1 MTLPFV
7 DLLPER
13 ENSLKT
19 VTGALEKYLEQPH
32 LLDPHLEDMMA
43 VVMGRAKELVVK
55 REEEVLAGSGGGSR
69 GRPGEAFPFQ
79 VNVRM
84 LTGCCRGFFA
94 RGIVCPT
101 TIRRGRSLRM
111 PEYTVSFSP
120 FVEPP
125 QKRMPFLT
133 AISLSRGNTLYPADS
148 SRSTRP
154 CDGTSCAVLVIHRL
168 A

>member
-1 MTLPFV
+1 MTLLFV
-7 DLLPER
+7 DLFSER
-13 ENSLKT
+13 EHSLKT

-94 RGIVCPT
+94 RDIVCPT
-101 TIRRGRSLRM
+101 KERRKFENAEIYGFSFAFCGVPSEKNALLNGDLAVTWG
-111 PEYTVSFSP
+111 YFVS
-120 FVEPP
+120 
-125 QKRMPFLT
+125 R
-133 AISLSRGNTLYPADS
+133 
-148 SRSTRP
+148 
-154 CDGTSCAVLVIHRL
+154 
-168 A
+168 